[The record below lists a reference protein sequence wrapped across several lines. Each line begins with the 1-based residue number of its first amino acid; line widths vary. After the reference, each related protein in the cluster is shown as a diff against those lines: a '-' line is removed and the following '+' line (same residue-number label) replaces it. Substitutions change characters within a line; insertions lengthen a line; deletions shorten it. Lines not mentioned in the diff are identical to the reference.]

1 MKRIFLISFAL
12 IVAAGAADASEQA
25 LFFRFRGIGVDEELI
40 DAVSHLLKGSLE
52 KEGVY
57 APVPVDELIGYTGC
71 FDPSCA
77 AAIAREEDFE
87 WAVTGS
93 VTRIGSKM
101 IVRVELVE
109 AASGEIRFSTDGS
122 SLTEDDLDTVL
133 KRLAR
138 SLSTGRGMESTAE
151 VGMITAS
158 EYEEPRRRESYSS
171 KSLDVGFLWPQGDS
185 WAGVERLTAIDLAYQ
200 YDTAEFFL
208 LGRSGI
214 RWGGDLDDDGG
225 RGLGFN
231 ILDVKIGRYFS
242 RGDFSPFLSAGVGVH
257 WVWVKKRIVEEGDAV
272 YNIYEESD
280 SGTNLALTAGLGF
293 TAFRTYDF
301 QAQFE
306 IEYVYMMEKLEYG
319 GNPRGFLFTFTI
331 KRGRRD

>member
-1 MKRIFLISFAL
+1 MII
-12 IVAAGAADASEQA
+12 AAGAARASEEA
-25 LFFRFRGIGVDEELI
+25 LYFRFRGIGVDEELI
-40 DAVSHLLKGSLE
+40 DAVSHLLRGSLDG
-52 KEGVY
+52 EGVY
-57 APVPVDELIGYTGC
+57 APVPADELVGYTGC
-71 FDPSCA
+71 SEPSCA
-77 AAIAREEDFE
+77 AEIAREEGFG
-87 WAVTGS
+87 WAITGS
-93 VTRIGSKM
+93 VTRLGSKL

-109 AASGEIRFSTDGS
+109 AASGEVRFTTDGS

-138 SLSTGRGMESTAE
+138 SLSTGKDMESTAE

-171 KSLDVGFLWPQGDS
+171 KSIDVGFLWPQNDS
-185 WAGVERLTAIDLAYQ
+185 WAGVGRLTAIDLAYQ
-200 YDTAEFFL
+200 YDTEEFFL

-225 RGLGFN
+225 RGFGLDL
-231 ILDVKIGRYFS
+231 LDVKIGRYFS
-242 RGDFSPFLSAGVGVH
+242 RGDFSPFLSTGVGVH
-257 WVWVKKRIVEEGDAV
+257 WVWLKKRVIEEGSTTV
-272 YNIYEESD
+272 YYEDSD

-319 GNPRGFLFTFTI
+319 GHPRGLLFTFTI
-331 KRGRRD
+331 KRGRSRD

>member
-1 MKRIFLISFAL
+1 MSRILLISLAL
-12 IVAAGAADASEQA
+12 IIAAGAADASEQA

-52 KEGVY
+52 GDGVY
-57 APVPVDELIGYTGC
+57 TPVPVDELIGYTGC
-71 FDPSCA
+71 SEPACA
-77 AAIAREEDFE
+77 AAIAREEGFE
-87 WAVTGS
+87 WAITGS
-93 VTRIGSKM
+93 ITRLGSKM

-138 SLSTGRGMESTAE
+138 SLSTGRDMESTAE

-171 KSLDVGFLWPQGDS
+171 KSLDVGFLWPQNDS
-185 WAGVERLTAIDLAYQ
+185 WAGAGRLTAVDLAYQ

-214 RWGGDLDDDGG
+214 RWGGDIDEDGG
-225 RGLGFN
+225 RGFGLN
-231 ILDVKIGRYFS
+231 ILDVKMGRYFS
-242 RGDFSPFLSAGVGVH
+242 RGDFSPFISAGVGVH
-257 WVWVKKRIVEEGDAV
+257 WVWVKKKIVEEGGTAYYDD
-272 YNIYEESD
+272 SD

-319 GNPRGFLFTFTI
+319 GHPRGFLFTFTI
-331 KRGRRD
+331 KRGHRD

>member
-1 MKRIFLISFAL
+1 MKKILLLSLAL
-12 IVAAGAADASEQA
+12 IVAANAATASEQA

-40 DAVSHLLKGSLE
+40 DAVSHLLRGSLE
-52 KEGVY
+52 NEGVY
-57 APVPVDELIGYTGC
+57 VPVQADERVGYTGC
-71 FDPSCA
+71 SEPSCA
-77 AAIAREEDFE
+77 AQIAREEGFE

-93 VTRIGSKM
+93 ITRLGSKM

-109 AASGEIRFSTDGS
+109 AVSGEIRFSTDGS

-138 SLSTGRGMESTAE
+138 SLSTGKDMESTAE

-158 EYEEPRRRESYSS
+158 EYEEARRRESYSS
-171 KSLDVGFLWPQGDS
+171 KSLDVGFLWPQNGS
-185 WAGVERLTAIDLAYQ
+185 WAGVERLTALDLVYQ
-200 YDTAEFFL
+200 HDTPEFFL

-214 RWGGDLDDDGG
+214 RWGGDIDNDGG
-225 RGLGFN
+225 RGFGLN

-242 RGDFSPFLSAGVGVH
+242 RGDFSPFLSTGVGVH
-257 WVWVKKRIVEEGDAV
+257 WVWVKKQIVEEGGTV
-272 YNIYEESD
+272 YYEESD
-280 SGTNLALTAGLGF
+280 SGTNLAMTAGLGI

-319 GNPRGFLFTFTI
+319 GHPRGFLFTFTI
-331 KRGRRD
+331 KRGSRD

>member
-1 MKRIFLISFAL
+1 MMKRIIIIAVVLL
-12 IVAAGAADASEQA
+12 VAAGAADASERA
-25 LFFRFRGIGVDEELI
+25 LYFRFRGIGVDEELI

-52 KEGVY
+52 GEGVY
-57 APVPVDELIGYTGC
+57 IPVPADELVGYTGC
-71 FDPSCA
+71 SEPSCA
-77 AAIAREEDFE
+77 AEIARVEGFP

-93 VTRIGSKM
+93 ITRLGSKM
-101 IVRVELVE
+101 IVRVELVD
-109 AASGEIRFSTDGS
+109 AGSGEVRFTTDGS

-138 SLSTGRGMESTAE
+138 SLSTGRDMESTAE

-171 KSLDVGFLWPQGDS
+171 KSLDVGFLWPQEDS
-185 WAGVERLTAIDLAYQ
+185 WGGVGRLTALDLAYQ

-214 RWGGDLDDDGG
+214 RWGGDLDEEGG
-225 RGLGFN
+225 RGFGVNL
-231 ILDVKIGRYFS
+231 LDVKIGRYFS
-242 RGDFSPFLSAGVGVH
+242 RGDFSPFISTGVGVH
-257 WVWVKKRIVEEGDAV
+257 WAWVKHRVVEEGGA
-272 YNIYEESD
+272 ILIEESD

-331 KRGRRD
+331 KRGRNRD